1 MRRYR
6 TIQLLLVAITTSFM
20 IFACNRVNH
29 TSTDS
34 ASEPVTAADDC
45 RMVQHQMGET
55 EVCGR
60 PQRIVALSPFMLEL
74 LLALDVQPI
83 AYADVGA
90 FHQGDYDNPSEQIPY
105 LGDRITTQP
114 INVGL
119 HHSPS
124 AEKLLEA
131 KPDLIVATEFS
142 KSHYETLSN
151 IAPTLIFQAQEAETN
166 LRAIAQAVDQADR
179 AEQRLNQKEQLITA
193 SRQEFAPIVASYP
206 EITLLSSFE
215 AQQLNLNTHYTS
227 MCSALVKELGF
238 QLVYP
243 AGMDE
248 AALSKPTIPI
258 SMETLPQLN
267 DADSILLLGVNF
279 ESNQS
284 GQNFR
289 EGQLRQVQ
297 QKWEKSAIAQS
308 LTASKNE
315 RVYFVPAYICY
326 GLPGPIGT
334 ELYLE
339 ELKEQLLSQ
348 EEDE

>member
-1 MRRYR
+1 MMQCKKIR
-6 TIQLLLVAITTSFM
+6 LLLVAIATSFM
-20 IFACNRVNH
+20 IFACNWVNP

-34 ASEPVTAADDC
+34 ASEPVTAAADC

-55 EVCGR
+55 EICGR
-60 PQRIVALSPFMLEL
+60 PQRIVALTPFMLEL
-74 LLALDVQPI
+74 LLALDVQPVG
-83 AYADVGA
+83 YADVVA

-114 INVGL
+114 VNVGL

-124 AEKLLEA
+124 TEKLLKV
-131 KPDLIVATEFS
+131 KPDLILATEFS
-142 KSHYETLSN
+142 QSHYKTLSS
-151 IAPTLIFQAQEAETN
+151 IAPTLIFRAQEAETN
-166 LRAIAQAVDQADR
+166 LRAIAQAVDRADR
-179 AEQRLNQKEQLITA
+179 AEQRLNQTEQLIAA

-206 EITLLSSFE
+206 EITLLSSFDE
-215 AQQLNLNTHYTS
+215 AQPFNLITHYTS

-248 AALSKPTIPI
+248 ATLSNPTIPI
-258 SMETLPQLN
+258 SLETLPQLN
-267 DADSILLLGVNF
+267 DADSIVLLGVNF
-279 ESNQS
+279 APNQS
-284 GQNFR
+284 AQNFS

-315 RVYFVPAYICY
+315 RVYFVPAYTCY

-339 ELKEQLLSQ
+339 ELKEQLLSSN
-348 EEDE
+348 